1 MAVDMPERSRM
12 VCPTV
17 TGLGQVLLA
26 AATAVDGAKAF
37 FMGRALTLGEVVIA
51 TVALI

>member
-1 MAVDMPERSRM
+1 MAVNMLGRSRM

-17 TGLGQVLLA
+17 TVRGQVLLA
-26 AATAVDGAKAF
+26 VAIEVDGAKAF
-37 FMGRALTLGEVVIA
+37 FMGRALTRGEVVIA